1 MCGTPVP
8 SWTKSPATGSG
19 DREADAAGTGAS
31 AGGAGASAGG
41 KREGAGS
48 PSGRRASSPAGGRT
62 ENANRMM
69 VSMECPHCGEFI
81 WAELAKGAKRFV
93 CPYCHKLVDL
103 KDEGAS
109 EGRATREG
117 VGSSATGAG
126 AAGASAGAVG
136 AGTAGAA
143 SAGAA
148 GTGAAAAGGVG
159 AEGRSGAA
167 AASGGVAASG
177 DGTTVIPADGVGP
190 WGPGPSKTGTVVITP
205 PPRTDA
211 DARGASGGGPGRTGS
226 GPSISGAG
234 TGAGY
239 GTGSGAAN
247 GSGAGYAAGTG
258 YGTGTGTGSGYAAGT
273 GAGYGTGAGA
283 ANGTGAGYASGAGYG
298 TATGAGYGGS
308 AGGYVSASGPGVAG
322 QGAAGPVTYI
332 PPAPPRRGR
341 GKVVA
346 AVVGGVAVVA
356 VAAVLVLGGGLGAI
370 TGAGPSGG
378 GEAQVTYA
386 SNEEVPVAS
395 GTAIVPLDD
404 RDEPFASYTVRV
416 KQADDADGRAIDIAD
431 MPNLD
436 VQGTEG
442 FTLGDLGALDAGTY
456 RLVIEDGASGASYD
470 LPPLVLGGAS
480 QGGGEASR
488 VTVRPPQDTSD
499 PDELV
504 AQGKY
509 ACFRDKLQGL
519 VDTYGDASITVMK
532 LDEQRFL
539 AWAAGVAYAE
549 LVDFGDGAERLVVAY
564 CTERDFA
571 SAEDVQARDDGEY
584 GPRASDYTVEVWEYD
599 EASDELSMMC
609 RTTAAAGASDAPVVE
624 YVENSDT
631 GSTCLYVGG
640 SDVNGSAGRS
650 CFGLDDGGAF
660 GELQAA
666 DTATWSV
673 TGRFLL
679 EHSGTS
685 QQSATDDAG
694 SGESSCTATA
704 QTVKDLSAHLKTVA
718 GVE

>member
-8 SWTKSPATGSG
+8 SWTKSSAAGSG
-19 DREADAAGTGAS
+19 GREADAAGT
-31 AGGAGASAGG
+31 GASAGG

-81 WAELAKGAKRFV
+81 WAELARGAKRFV

-103 KDEGAS
+103 KDEGVS
-109 EGRATREG
+109 EDRATREG
-117 VGSSATGAG
+117 VGSSAAGTAGAG
-126 AAGASAGAVG
+126 AAGA
-136 AGTAGAA
+136 
-143 SAGAA
+143 GAA
-148 GTGAAAAGGVG
+148 G
-159 AEGRSGAA
+159 SGA
-167 AASGGVAASG
+167 
-177 DGTTVIPADGVGP
+177 
-190 WGPGPSKTGTVVITP
+190 
-205 PPRTDA
+205 
-211 DARGASGGGPGRTGS
+211 
-226 GPSISGAG
+226 
-234 TGAGY
+234 
-239 GTGSGAAN
+239 GAAN
-247 GSGAGYAAGTG
+247 GTD
-258 YGTGTGTGSGYAAGT
+258 SGYATGT
-273 GAGYGTGAGA
+273 GYGTGAGA
-283 ANGTGAGYASGAGYG
+283 AGSGAG
-298 TATGAGYGGS
+298 AAAAGYGGGV
-308 AGGYVSASGPGVAG
+308 AGGYVSASGSAVAG
-322 QGAAGPVTYI
+322 QGSAGQVPYVRT
-332 PPAPPRRGR
+332 APPRRGH

-386 SNEEVPVAS
+386 SSEEVPVAS

-404 RDEPFASYTVRV
+404 REEPFASYTVRV

-499 PDELV
+499 PDELA

-599 EASDELSMMC
+599 EAADELSMMC

-624 YVENSDT
+624 YVENPDT

-660 GELQAA
+660 SELQAA

-718 GVE
+718 GAE

>member
-8 SWTKSPATGSG
+8 SWTKSSAAGSG
-19 DREADAAGTGAS
+19 GREADAAGTDAS
-31 AGGAGASAGG
+31 AAG

-69 VSMECPHCGEFI
+69 VSMECPHCDEFI

-103 KDEGAS
+103 KDEGVS
-109 EGRATREG
+109 EDRATREG
-117 VGSSATGAG
+117 AGSSA
-126 AAGASAGAVG
+126 

-143 SAGAA
+143 AAGAGAA
-148 GTGAAAAGGVG
+148 G
-159 AEGRSGAA
+159 
-167 AASGGVAASG
+167 
-177 DGTTVIPADGVGP
+177 
-190 WGPGPSKTGTVVITP
+190 
-205 PPRTDA
+205 
-211 DARGASGGGPGRTGS
+211 
-226 GPSISGAG
+226 SGAG
-234 TGAGY
+234 AG
-239 GTGSGAAN
+239 N
-247 GSGAGYAAGTG
+247 
-258 YGTGTGTGSGYAAGT
+258 GTGSGYAAGT
-273 GAGYGTGAGA
+273 G
-283 ANGTGAGYASGAGYG
+283 YG
-298 TATGAGYGGS
+298 TATAAGYAAGTGAASAAGYGGGA
-308 AGGYVSASGPGVAG
+308 AGGYVSTSGSAVAG
-322 QGAAGPVTYI
+322 RGAAGKVSYVRT
-332 PPAPPRRGR
+332 APPRRGR
-341 GKVVA
+341 GKVIA
-346 AVVGGVAVVA
+346 AVIGGVAVVA

-370 TGAGPSGG
+370 TGSGPSGG
-378 GEAQVTYA
+378 GEAQATYA
-386 SNEEVPVAS
+386 SNEEVPVSS

-442 FTLGDLGALDAGTY
+442 FTLGDLGTLDAGTY

-499 PDELV
+499 PDELT

-599 EASDELSMMC
+599 EAADELSMMC

-624 YVENSDT
+624 YVENPDT

-718 GVE
+718 GAE

>member
-8 SWTKSPATGSG
+8 SWTKSSAAGSG
-19 DREADAAGTGAS
+19 AREADAAGTD
-31 AGGAGASAGG
+31 ASAGG
-41 KREGAGS
+41 KREGAGA

-103 KDEGAS
+103 KDEGVA
-109 EGRATREG
+109 EDRATREG
-117 VGSSATGAG
+117 VGSSAAGTAGAG
-126 AAGASAGAVG
+126 AAGA
-136 AGTAGAA
+136 GAA
-143 SAGAA
+143 
-148 GTGAAAAGGVG
+148 G

-226 GPSISGAG
+226 GPSMSGAG
-234 TGAGY
+234 TGAGRGTGAGTASGSGAGY
-239 GTGSGAAN
+239 ATGTGSGAATVA
-247 GSGAGYAAGTG
+247 GYGIGCGAGYG
-258 YGTGTGTGSGYAAGT
+258 AGT
-273 GAGYGTGAGA
+273 GAA
-283 ANGTGAGYASGAGYG
+283 A
-298 TATGAGYGGS
+298 AGYGGGA
-308 AGGYVSASGPGVAG
+308 AGGYVSTSGSAVAG
-322 QGAAGPVTYI
+322 QGAAGKVAYVRT
-332 PPAPPRRGR
+332 APPRRGR

-370 TGAGPSGG
+370 TGSGPSGG
-378 GEAQVTYA
+378 GEAQATYA

-499 PDELV
+499 PDELA

-509 ACFRDKLQGL
+509 ACFRDKLKGL

-564 CTERDFA
+564 CTEREFS

-599 EASDELSMMC
+599 EAADELSMMC

-624 YVENSDT
+624 YVENPDT

-718 GVE
+718 GAE

>member
-8 SWTKSPATGSG
+8 SWTKSSAAGSG
-19 DREADAAGTGAS
+19 GREADAAGT
-31 AGGAGASAGG
+31 GASAGG

-103 KDEGAS
+103 KGEGVS
-109 EGRATREG
+109 EDRATREG
-117 VGSSATGAG
+117 VGSGA
-126 AAGASAGAVG
+126 
-136 AGTAGAA
+136 AGTAGAGAA
-143 SAGAA
+143 SA
-148 GTGAAAAGGVG
+148 
-159 AEGRSGAA
+159 
-167 AASGGVAASG
+167 
-177 DGTTVIPADGVGP
+177 
-190 WGPGPSKTGTVVITP
+190 
-205 PPRTDA
+205 
-211 DARGASGGGPGRTGS
+211 
-226 GPSISGAG
+226 
-234 TGAGY
+234 
-239 GTGSGAAN
+239 
-247 GSGAGYAAGTG
+247 
-258 YGTGTGTGSGYAAGT
+258 
-273 GAGYGTGAGA
+273 
-283 ANGTGAGYASGAGYG
+283 
-298 TATGAGYGGS
+298 AGYGGGV
-308 AGGYVSASGPGVAG
+308 AGGYVSASGSAVAG
-322 QGAAGPVTYI
+322 QGSAGQAPYVRT
-332 PPAPPRRGR
+332 APPRRGH

-499 PDELV
+499 PDELA

-599 EASDELSMMC
+599 EAPDELSMMC

-624 YVENSDT
+624 YVENPDT

-650 CFGLDDGGAF
+650 CFGLDDGGVF

-718 GVE
+718 GAE